1 MASTWLLAHCWGS
14 VLIFGDIRAGLWQ
27 LSSLTSLRCLDVSG
41 CINVDPYRA
50 LHFLRVRLLP
60 SSRSF
65 GTDHAPV

>member
-1 MASTWLLAHCWGS
+1 MLVPGSAHCWGS

-50 LHFLRVRLLP
+50 LHFLRV
-60 SSRSF
+60 SSCRQPQLWHR
-65 GTDHAPV
+65 HAPV